1 MRKIV
6 AGLFISLDGVVEA
19 PERWHFPY
27 ADDEMNAI
35 VGEQMASSDTML
47 FGRRTFEAFASYWPH
62 QGDDNPMAA
71 ALNNAPKL
79 VASNTLDSADAW
91 ANSTVVAG
99 DVAAELARL
108 KAGEG
113 GDISITGSATLVQ
126 SLLAAG
132 VLDELRLLVHPIVLG
147 TGARLFDDA
156 NASVPLTLLD
166 SRPLATG
173 VMYLTYG
180 RAA

>member
-1 MRKIV
+1 
-6 AGLFISLDGVVEA
+6 
-19 PERWHFPY
+19 
-27 ADDEMNAI
+27 
-35 VGEQMASSDTML
+35 ML
-47 FGRRTFEAFASYWPH
+47 FGRRTFEAFAAYWP
-62 QGDDNPMAA
+62 QLGDANPMAA
-71 ALNNAPKL
+71 ALNSVPKL
-79 VASNTLDSADAW
+79 VASNTLASADAW
-91 ANSTVVAG
+91 ANSSVVSG

-108 KAGEG
+108 KEGEG
-113 GDISITGSATLVQ
+113 GDISITGSATLVR

-147 TGARLFDDA
+147 TGARLFDDG